1 MNIRCE
7 DYDHVT
13 VVGIAGEFNSDA
25 TRYSFRS
32 RSTSCC
38 SVKVRFF
45 VIDLE
50 QTNFIDSKGLE
61 SLLWV
66 QQQCD
71 ENLGQVRL
79 CKPDDTCRKILQVT
93 RLDGRFDVFADVT
106 EAVKTMR

>member
-13 VVGIAGEFNSDA
+13 VVGLGGEFNSEA
-25 TRYSFRS
+25 TELFRKQIDE
-32 RSTSCC
+32 RLQK
-38 SVKVRFF
+38 KVRFF

-50 QTNFIDSKGLE
+50 QTTFIDSKGLE

-79 CKPDDTCRKILQVT
+79 CKPDETCRKILQVT

>member
-25 TRYSFRS
+25 TETFRKQIDE
-32 RSTSCC
+32 RLQK
-38 SVKVRFF
+38 KVRFF

-50 QTNFIDSKGLE
+50 QTTFIDSKGLE

-79 CKPDDTCRKILQVT
+79 CKPDETCRKILQVT